1 MRNLLQIQLSE
12 RIQHAFTISSNRKP
26 LLFCLL
32 LILFFTGV
40 YTEKIYLLLDQFFYF
55 LSTKAGFLSFLNNS
69 QAEVSSLITMR
80 SWPTM
85 ITYGLG
91 FTGLCFI
98 TLHVYFNDFRKTKIT
113 AAFYASIFIFCL
125 SLIVLGKIVPDFTWA
140 YKLSRRIIELV
151 VSPFPV
157 VLLIAVFA
165 GFKKGS

>member
-1 MRNLLQIQLSE
+1 MRNLLQIQLPE
-12 RIQHAFTISSNRKP
+12 RLQHAFTIGSNRKP
-26 LLFCLL
+26 LLFCLF

-40 YTEKIYLLLDQFFYF
+40 FTEQLYLLLDQFYF
-55 LSTKAGFLSFLNNS
+55 FISTKVGFLSFLNTS
-69 QAEVSSLITMR
+69 QAEVSTLITMR

-85 ITYGLG
+85 VTYGLG

-98 TLHVYFNDFRKTKIT
+98 TLHVYFNDFWKTKIT
-113 AAFYASIFIFCL
+113 AAFYVSIFVFCL
-125 SLIVLGKIVPDFTWA
+125 SLIVLGKIAPELDWA

-165 GFKKGS
+165 GFKKR